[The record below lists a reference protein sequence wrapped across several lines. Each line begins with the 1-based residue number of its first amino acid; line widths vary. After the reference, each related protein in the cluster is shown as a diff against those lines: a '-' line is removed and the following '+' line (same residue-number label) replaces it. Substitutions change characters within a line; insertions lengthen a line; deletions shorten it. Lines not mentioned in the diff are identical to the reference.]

1 MQSTRQRLLKSGDKI
16 LLIGV
21 VSILCA
27 GPAVATSVWG
37 VSHGTRILS
46 EIVLSAGEVL
56 TNKPSSS
63 RSTSEAA
70 TESRNRAREAI
81 ADSALHND
89 DIANVIIVPAED
101 SYMTPGR
108 TSIPPDNRSK
118 ARESVSRN
126 LSKAR
131 RYGQDQQDE
140 STNKGKF
147 TQIGTTIGVVGKDG
161 VMLIV
166 CDGVNNN
173 AGRIGDDTQS
183 GNVFSIIINGKT
195 TMARCK

>member
-1 MQSTRQRLLKSGDKI
+1 MQSTLPRLLKSGDKI

-21 VSILCA
+21 VSVLCA
-27 GPAVATSVWG
+27 GSAMAKSVWG
-37 VSHGTRILS
+37 VSHGARLLS

-81 ADSALHND
+81 ADAALPND
-89 DIANVIIVPAED
+89 EIATIIIAPDED
-101 SYMTPGR
+101 SSMTPGR
-108 TSIPPDNRSK
+108 SSVPPDNRSK
-118 ARESVSRN
+118 ASENVSRN
-126 LSKAR
+126 LNKAR
-131 RYGQDQQDE
+131 RYAQDQQDGP
-140 STNKGKF
+140 TNKCKF
-147 TQIGTTIGVVGKDG
+147 AQFGTTTGVLGKDG

-173 AGRIGDDTQS
+173 AGRIGDDSQS